1 MDSGHAALG
10 RGAGDCR
17 LDRPGP
23 HALGADAQDHPLA
36 ARVETHEH
44 GGRRLGAEVALHDR
58 ADDRIVRAKLSAYQE
73 VVEIRTSGRGFTNVT
88 AKVQAVVE
96 RSRIEAAL
104 CTVFIQ
110 HTSASLVIQ
119 ENADP
124 NVLRDLGSWLG
135 ELAPESRAWIH
146 DDEGPDDMPAHARSA
161 ITKTSESIPVLGGQL
176 ALGTWQGLY
185 VWEHRARPHTR
196 RLVVHVAG

>member
-1 MDSGHAALG
+1 MS
-10 RGAGDCR
+10 
-17 LDRPGP
+17 P
-23 HALGADAQDHPLA
+23 
-36 ARVETHEH
+36 
-44 GGRRLGAEVALHDR
+44 
-58 ADDRIVRAKLSAYQE
+58 YQE
-73 VVEIRTSGRGFTNVT
+73 VIEIRTPGRGFTNVT
-88 AKVQAVVE
+88 RQVQAVVG
-96 RSRIEAAL
+96 RSGLTTAL

-124 NVLRDLGSWLG
+124 NVLRDLGNWME

-161 ITKTSESIPVLGGQL
+161 ITKSSETIPVSAGQL

-185 VWEHRARPHTR
+185 VWEHRARAHTR
-196 RLVVHVAG
+196 RLVVHVA

>member
-1 MDSGHAALG
+1 MTEAGEGEICFRVFGRTDVGQVREHNEDNFLVGNLSTGG
-10 RGAGDCR
+10 RG
-17 LDRPGP
+17 L
-23 HALGADAQDHPLA
+23 
-36 ARVETHEH
+36 
-44 GGRRLGAEVALHDR
+44 
-58 ADDRIVRAKLSAYQE
+58 
-73 VVEIRTSGRGFTNVT
+73 TNVT
-88 AKVQAVVE
+88 SKVQAVVE

-124 NVLRDLGSWLG
+124 NVLRDLGNWMS
-135 ELAPESRAWIH
+135 ELAPESRPWIH

-161 ITKTSESIPVLGGQL
+161 ITKTCETIPVMGGRL

>member
-1 MDSGHAALG
+1 MEIRTDG
-10 RGAGDCR
+10 RGFSNVTR
-17 LDRPGP
+17 
-23 HALGADAQDHPLA
+23 Q
-36 ARVETHEH
+36 V
-44 GGRRLGAEVALHDR
+44 
-58 ADDRIVRAKLSAYQE
+58 QE
-73 VVEIRTSGRGFTNVT
+73 VVARSGLKT
-88 AKVQAVVE
+88 
-96 RSRIEAAL
+96 AL

-124 NVLRDLGSWLG
+124 NVLRDLGDWFD
-135 ELAPESRAWIH
+135 ELAPESRRWIH

-161 ITKTSESIPVLGGQL
+161 ITKTSEIIPVTAGHL

-196 RLVVHVAG
+196 RLVVHVVG

>member
-1 MDSGHAALG
+1 MEIRSSG
-10 RGAGDCR
+10 RGLTNVTGK
-17 LDRPGP
+17 
-23 HALGADAQDHPLA
+23 
-36 ARVETHEH
+36 V
-44 GGRRLGAEVALHDR
+44 
-58 ADDRIVRAKLSAYQE
+58 QE
-73 VVEIRTSGRGFTNVT
+73 VVKRSGL
-88 AKVQAVVE
+88 Q
-96 RSRIEAAL
+96 AAL

-124 NVLRDLGSWLG
+124 NVLRDLGDWLS
-135 ELAPESRAWIH
+135 ELAPESRPWIH

-161 ITKTSESIPVLGGQL
+161 ITKTSETIPVMAGRL